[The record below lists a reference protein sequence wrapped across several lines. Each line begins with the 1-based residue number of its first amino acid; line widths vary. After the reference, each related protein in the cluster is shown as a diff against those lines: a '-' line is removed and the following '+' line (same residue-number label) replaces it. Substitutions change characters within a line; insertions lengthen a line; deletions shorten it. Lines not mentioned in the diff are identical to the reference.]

1 MNAFRAALIAVCAAL
16 LLAAASAGA
25 ASHAKTQTCKVFSIP
40 DGYVTSLKVTGATC
54 AKGKQVALA
63 YRSCRIHSGGVT
75 GHCKAKVLGFTCKEG
90 PRMSIPTEFDA
101 RVTCTKGSEKVVHTY
116 QQNT

>member
-1 MNAFRAALIAVCAAL
+1 MNAFRVALIAVCAAL

-40 DGYVTSLKVTGATC
+40 DGYVTSLNVTGVTC
-54 AKGKQVALA
+54 ATGKKVALA
-63 YRSCRIHSGGVT
+63 YRSCRLHNGGVT
-75 GHCKAKVLGFTCKEG
+75 GHCKSKVLGFTCKEG

-101 RVTCTKGSEKVVHTY
+101 RVTCTKGSERIVHTY